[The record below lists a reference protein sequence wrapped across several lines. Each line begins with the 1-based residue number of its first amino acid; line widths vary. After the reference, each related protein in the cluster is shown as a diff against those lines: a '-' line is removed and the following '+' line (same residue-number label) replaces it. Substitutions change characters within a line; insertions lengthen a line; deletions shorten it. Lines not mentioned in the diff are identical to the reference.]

1 MKGADLESVQIDPID
16 GRKPAG
22 LPPMLS
28 RTSSKATSVQ
38 KGPPPSGGGA
48 PKMGRTTSTAAKGL
62 NSLRFLDRTVTG
74 KEGDAWRSIER
85 RFNQFAVAGK
95 LPKDKFGICLGMGD
109 SIEFAGEL
117 YDAMARRRN
126 IDGEEG
132 LTKEQ
137 VRDFWEEMTKK
148 DLDARLSIFFDMCD
162 KNGDGI
168 LSEEEVKEV
177 LIMSASA
184 NKLSNFKNQAG
195 TYAAL
200 IMDELD
206 PDHRGYIEMWQLE
219 ILLTGMVLKDNGKP
233 NQKSEN
239 TKKNQDTTNLAMSMI
254 PQSYRHP
261 TRRFINEGIELVQDN
276 WKRFWVVTIFLVL
289 NFLLFEWKFLQYSKL
304 PTFEVMGYCVCVAKA
319 AGETLKLNMALILLP
334 VCRKTLT
341 GLRETWLGKLLPF
354 DDNINFHK
362 LISVAIVIGVI
373 AHTVAHMGC
382 NFIRISTCPP
392 ATFQRVYGNLLP
404 AQPSYKDLML
414 TIPGV
419 TGVIM
424 DVMMFFCF
432 LLATHAFR
440 RNVINL
446 PWPFNNLA
454 GFTSFWYAH
463 HLLIIVY
470 ILLIL
475 HGYFLVF
482 ATFWYMKT
490 TWMYLVLP
498 MLCYASERVFTA
510 SDHNHRVN
518 IVKAIIYTGNVLALY
533 MSKPNGFKYRS
544 GMYLFVKCPNISG
557 FEWHP
562 FSITS
567 APGDDYLSV
576 HIRTLGDWTTALKNE
591 FAKACEPPPQ
601 KPQIG
606 ASASRAVKGNLV
618 RLETKANVNVS
629 VEEAQAIYP
638 TIIIKGPYGAPAQDY
653 RKYDILLLIGLGI
666 GATPFISILKD
677 LLNHQREAV
686 SSTSFIP
693 CYLIKGCAKGTP
705 PSSRFTYCTLKLD
718 TSAYD
723 GKVPERA
730 YFYWVTRE
738 QGSFEWFKGVMD
750 DIAEYDK
757 EHIIEM
763 HTYLTCVHE
772 EGDARSALIAMVQ
785 SLQHAKNG
793 VDVVSQSRIRTHFS
807 RPNWK
812 RVFSTLA
819 TNHDSARIGVFYCG
833 SQTLVKSLESI
844 AKEFSVETS
853 TRFEFHKEN
862 F

>member
-1 MKGADLESVQIDPID
+1 MKGNDLESVQIDPID
-16 GRKPAG
+16 GRKPSG
-22 LPPMLS
+22 LPPILS
-28 RTSSKATSVQ
+28 RTSSKATSAQ
-38 KGPPPSGGGA
+38 KGPSASGGGA

-74 KEGDAWRSIER
+74 KEGDAWRSIEK
-85 RFNQFAVAGK
+85 RFNQFAVDGK

-117 YDAMARRRN
+117 CDAMARRRN
-126 IDGEEG
+126 IDVEDG

-137 VRDFWEEMTKK
+137 LKDFWEEMTKK

-177 LIMSASA
+177 LVMSASA
-184 NKLSNFKNQAG
+184 NKLSNFKKQAG

-206 PDHRGYIEMWQLE
+206 PDHRG
-219 ILLTGMVLKDNGKP
+219 MVLKDNAKT
-233 NQKSEN
+233 NQKSEG
-239 TKKNQDTTNLAMSMI
+239 TKKNQDATSLALSMI
-254 PQSYRHP
+254 PQNYRHP
-261 TRRFINEGIELVQDN
+261 TKRFINEGIELIQDN
-276 WKRFWVVTIFLVL
+276 WKRFWVVTIFIML
-289 NFLLFEWKFLQYSKL
+289 NFSLFEWKFLQYTKL
-304 PTFEVMGYCVCVAKA
+304 PTFKVMGYCVCVAKA

-341 GLRETWLGKLLPF
+341 SLRETWLGKLIPF

-362 LISVAIVIGVI
+362 LISVAIVIGTI

-392 ATFQRVYGNLLP
+392 ATFKRVYGNLLP

-424 DVMMFFCF
+424 DVLMFFCF

-482 ATFWYMKT
+482 PTVWYMKT

-498 MLCYASERVFTA
+498 MLCYARERVFTA
-510 SDHNHRVN
+510 SDHSHRVN

-533 MSKPNGFKYRS
+533 MSKPNGFKYKS
-544 GMYLFVKCPNISG
+544 GMYLFVRCPNISG

-591 FAKACEPPPQ
+591 FAKACEPPPE

-606 ASASRAVKGNLV
+606 HSASRAVKGNLV

-629 VEEAQAIYP
+629 VEEAQSIYP
-638 TIIIKGPYGAPAQDY
+638 KIFIKGPYGAPAQDY

-677 LLNHQREAV
+677 LLYHQREAEN
-686 SSTSFIP
+686 
-693 CYLIKGCAKGTP
+693 
-705 PSSRFTYCTLKLD
+705 
-718 TSAYD
+718 D
-723 GKVPERA
+723 GKVPDRA

-757 EHIIEM
+757 NNTIEM

>member
-1 MKGADLESVQIDPID
+1 MMKEADLESVEIDPID
-16 GRKPAG
+16 GRTRAKDDGRKPG
-22 LPPMLS
+22 GNMLN
-28 RTSSKATSVQ
+28 RTSSKAASIR
-38 KGPPPSGGGA
+38 KSAPPSGGGA
-48 PKMGRTTSTAAKGL
+48 PNMGRTTSTAAKGL

-74 KEGDAWRSIER
+74 KENDSWRLIER
-85 RFNQFAVAGK
+85 RFNQFAVDGK
-95 LPKDKFGICLGMGD
+95 LPKDKFGICLGMAD
-109 SIEFAGEL
+109 SNEFAGEL
-117 YDAMARRRN
+117 CDTLSRRRN
-126 IDGEEG
+126 IDVEDG

-219 ILLTGMVLKDNGKP
+219 ILLTGMVMKDNGKANP
-233 NQKSEN
+233 TSEN

-254 PQSYRHP
+254 PQKYRNP
-261 TRRFINEGIELVQDN
+261 IRRCINEGIELIQDN
-276 WKRFWVVTIFLVL
+276 WKRFWVVTIFLFL
-289 NFLLFEWKFLQYSKL
+289 NFTLFEWKFLQYTKL
-304 PTFEVMGYCVCVAKA
+304 PTFEVMGYCVCLAKA

-341 GLRETWLGKLLPF
+341 GLRETWIGKLIPF

-362 LISVAIVIGVI
+362 LISVAIVIGTVI
-373 AHTVAHMGC
+373 HTVAHMGC

-392 ATFQRVYGNLLP
+392 DTFQRVYGNLLRT
-404 AQPSYKDLML
+404 QPSYKDLML

-470 ILLIL
+470 ILLIV

-482 ATFWYMKT
+482 ATFWYRKT
-490 TWMYLVLP
+490 TWMYLVIP
-498 MLCYASERVFTA
+498 MLCYATERIFTA

-591 FAKACEPPPQ
+591 FAKACEPPTQ
-601 KPQIG
+601 KPQVG
-606 ASASRAVKGNLV
+606 ASASRAMKGNLV

-629 VEEAQAIYP
+629 VEEAQSIYP

-677 LLNHQREAV
+677 LLNHQKEAG
-686 SSTSFIP
+686 S
-693 CYLIKGCAKGTP
+693 Y
-705 PSSRFTYCTLKLD
+705 
-718 TSAYD
+718 
-723 GKVPERA
+723 GKVPDRA

-757 EHIIEM
+757 NHIIEM

-812 RVFSTLA
+812 RVFSTLV
-819 TNHDSARIGVFYCG
+819 TNHDSARVGVFYCG
-833 SQTLVKSLESI
+833 SPTLVKPLESI
-844 AKEFSVETS
+844 AKEYTVETS

>member
-1 MKGADLESVQIDPID
+1 MKGADLESVQIDPMD
-16 GRKPAG
+16 GK
-22 LPPMLS
+22 S
-28 RTSSKATSVQ
+28 RSSSKAVSIR
-38 KGPPPSGGGA
+38 KRAPPPTGGA
-48 PKMGRTTSTAAKGL
+48 PQMGRTTSSAAKGL

-74 KEGDAWRSIER
+74 KEGDAWRAIER
-85 RFNQFAVAGK
+85 RFNQFSVEGK
-95 LPKDKFGICLGMGD
+95 LPRDKFGICVGMGD

-126 IDGEEG
+126 IDGENG
-132 LTKEQ
+132 LTKDQ
-137 VRDFWEEMTKK
+137 VKDFWQEMTKK

-168 LSEEEVKEV
+168 LSEDEVKEV

-219 ILLTGMVLKDNGKP
+219 ILLTGMVLKDNGQS
-233 NQKSEN
+233 NAKSKN
-239 TKKNQDTTNLAMSMI
+239 NATKNQDTANLAMSMI
-254 PQSYRHP
+254 PQSYRNP
-261 TRRFINEGIELVQDN
+261 LSRSMNEGIDFIQDN
-276 WKRFWVVTIFLVL
+276 WKRLWVVTIFTLANVA
-289 NFLLFEWKFLQYSKL
+289 LFTWKFRQYMKL
-304 PTFEVMGYCVCVAKA
+304 PTFQVMGYCVCAAKG

-362 LISVAIVIGVI
+362 LISFFIVIGTVI
-373 AHTVAHMGC
+373 HTVAHLGC
-382 NFIRISTCPP
+382 NFIRISSCPRN
-392 ATFQRVYGNLLP
+392 TFQRVYGNLL
-404 AQPSYKDLML
+404 AKQPTYMDLML
-414 TIPGV
+414 TVPGS

-424 DVMMFFCF
+424 DIMMFFCF

-440 RNVINL
+440 RNLVNL
-446 PWPFNNLA
+446 PWPLNHLA

-482 ATFWYMKT
+482 ATFWYRKT
-490 TWMYLVLP
+490 TWMYLVIP
-498 MLCYASERVFTA
+498 MLCYASERLLT
-510 SDHNHRVN
+510 SHDHNYRVN

-533 MSKPNGFKYRS
+533 MSKPNGFKYKS

-567 APGDDYLSV
+567 APEDDYLSV

-606 ASASRAVKGNLV
+606 ASSSRAVKGNLV
-618 RLETKANVNVS
+618 RLETKANVNVP

-638 TIIIKGPYGAPAQDY
+638 KIIIKGPYGAPAQDY
-653 RKYDILLLIGLGI
+653 TKYDILLLIGLGI

-677 LLNHQREAV
+677 LLNHEREAV
-686 SSTSFIP
+686 SSQ
-693 CYLIKGCAKGTP
+693 
-705 PSSRFTYCTLKLD
+705 
-718 TSAYD
+718 
-723 GKVPERA
+723 KVPDRA

-757 EHIIEM
+757 NNIIEM

-833 SQTLVKSLESI
+833 AQTLVKSLESI
-844 AKEFSVETS
+844 AKEFSIETS

>member
-1 MKGADLESVQIDPID
+1 MKGVDLEIEIDPMD
-16 GRKPAG
+16 GK
-22 LPPMLS
+22 
-28 RTSSKATSVQ
+28 SSKTVSIRKRA
-38 KGPPPSGGGA
+38 PPPTGGA
-48 PKMGRTTSTAAKGL
+48 PQMGRTTSSAAKGL

-74 KEGDAWRSIER
+74 KEGDAWRVIER
-85 RFNQFAVAGK
+85 RFNQFSVEGK
-95 LPKDKFGICLGMGD
+95 LPRDKFGICVGMGD
-109 SIEFAGEL
+109 SMEFAGEL

-126 IDGEEG
+126 IDAESG
-132 LTKEQ
+132 LTIEQ
-137 VRDFWEEMTKK
+137 VKDFWQEMTKK

-168 LSEEEVKEV
+168 LSEEEVKE
-177 LIMSASA
+177 
-184 NKLSNFKNQAG
+184 
-195 TYAAL
+195 
-200 IMDELD
+200 
-206 PDHRGYIEMWQLE
+206 MWQLE
-219 ILLTGMVLKDNGKP
+219 ILLTGMVLKDSGHSNP
-233 NQKSEN
+233 KSR
-239 TKKNQDTTNLAMSMI
+239 TTQKNQDTTNLAMSMI
-254 PQSYRHP
+254 PQMYRNP
-261 TRRFINEGIELVQDN
+261 ISRSINEGIDFIEDN
-276 WKRFWVVTIFLVL
+276 WKRLWVVTV
-289 NFLLFEWKFLQYSKL
+289 FLLINVALFTWKFLQYTKL
-304 PTFEVMGYCVCVAKA
+304 PTFQVMGYCVCLAKG

-362 LISVAIVIGVI
+362 LISGAIVIGVVI
-373 AHTVAHMGC
+373 HTVAHMGC
-382 NFIRISTCPP
+382 NFIRISSCPP
-392 ATFQRVYGNLLP
+392 DTFQRVYGNLL
-404 AQPSYKDLML
+404 ARQPSYMDLML
-414 TIPGV
+414 TIPGF

-424 DVMMFFCF
+424 DIMMFFCF

-446 PWPFNNLA
+446 PWPFNHLA

-482 ATFWYMKT
+482 ATFWYRKT
-490 TWMYLVLP
+490 TWMYLVIP
-498 MLCYASERVFTA
+498 MLCYGTERLLI
-510 SDHNHRVN
+510 SHDHNY
-518 IVKAIIYTGNVLALY
+518 KAIIYTGNVLALY
-533 MSKPNGFKYRS
+533 MSKPNGFKYKS
-544 GMYLFVKCPNISG
+544 G
-557 FEWHP
+557 
-562 FSITS
+562 
-567 APGDDYLSV
+567 
-576 HIRTLGDWTTALKNE
+576 
-591 FAKACEPPPQ
+591 
-601 KPQIG
+601 
-606 ASASRAVKGNLV
+606 
-618 RLETKANVNVS
+618 
-629 VEEAQAIYP
+629 IYP
-638 TIIIKGPYGAPAQDY
+638 KIFIKGPYGAPAQDY

-677 LLNHQREAV
+677 LLNHQREAN
-686 SSTSFIP
+686 SDQ
-693 CYLIKGCAKGTP
+693 
-705 PSSRFTYCTLKLD
+705 R
-718 TSAYD
+718 
-723 GKVPERA
+723 VPDRA

-757 EHIIEM
+757 THIIEM

-812 RVFSTLA
+812 RVFSALA
-819 TNHDSARIGVFYCG
+819 NNHDSARVGVFYCG

-844 AKEFSVETS
+844 AKEFNAETS

>member
-16 GRKPAG
+16 GRKPAA

-85 RFNQFAVAGK
+85 RFNQFAVVGK

-137 VRDFWEEMTKK
+137 VREFWEEMTKK

-677 LLNHQREAV
+677 LLNHQREA
-686 SSTSFIP
+686 
-693 CYLIKGCAKGTP
+693 
-705 PSSRFTYCTLKLD
+705 
-718 TSAYD
+718 AYD

>member
-1 MKGADLESVQIDPID
+1 MKGVDLEIEIDPMDGKSRASKRVTSIKDD
-16 GRKPAG
+16 GRKPGG
-22 LPPMLS
+22 LLPMLS
-28 RTSSKATSVQ
+28 RTSSKAG
-38 KGPPPSGGGA
+38 KRAPPPTGGA
-48 PKMGRTTSTAAKGL
+48 PQMGRTTSSAAKGL

-74 KEGDAWRSIER
+74 KEGDAWRAIER
-85 RFNQFAVAGK
+85 RFNQFSVEGK
-95 LPKDKFGICLGMGD
+95 LPRDKFGICVGMGD

-126 IDGEEG
+126 IDAENG

-137 VRDFWEEMTKK
+137 VKHFWEEMTKK

-168 LSEEEVKEV
+168 LSEEEVKEI

-219 ILLTGMVLKDNGKP
+219 ILLTGMVLKDSGHSNP
-233 NQKSEN
+233 KSR
-239 TKKNQDTTNLAMSMI
+239 TTQKNQDTTNLAMSMI
-254 PQSYRHP
+254 PQMYRNP
-261 TRRFINEGIELVQDN
+261 ISRSINEGIDFIEDN
-276 WKRFWVVTIFLVL
+276 WKRLWVVTV
-289 NFLLFEWKFLQYSKL
+289 FLLINVTLFTWKFLQYTKL
-304 PTFEVMGYCVCVAKA
+304 PTFQVMGYCVCLAKG

-341 GLRETWLGKLLPF
+341 GLRETWLSKLLPF

-362 LISVAIVIGVI
+362 LISVAIVIGTVI
-373 AHTVAHMGC
+373 HTVAHLGC
-382 NFIRISTCPP
+382 NFIRISGCPP
-392 ATFQRVYGNLLP
+392 DTFQRVYGNLL
-404 AQPSYKDLML
+404 ARQPSYMDLML
-414 TIPGV
+414 TIPGF

-424 DVMMFFCF
+424 DIMMFFCF

-446 PWPFNNLA
+446 PWPFNHLA

-463 HLLIIVY
+463 HLLVIVY
-470 ILLIL
+470 MLLIM

-482 ATFWYMKT
+482 ATFWYRKT
-490 TWMYLVLP
+490 TWMYLVIP
-498 MLCYASERVFTA
+498 MLCYGTERLLI
-510 SDHNHRVN
+510 SHDHNYTVN

-533 MSKPNGFKYRS
+533 MSKPNGFKYKS

-567 APGDDYLSV
+567 APGEDYLSV

-601 KPQIG
+601 KPQVVG
-606 ASASRAVKGNLV
+606 SASRAVRGNLV
-618 RLETKANVNVS
+618 RLETKANVNIP
-629 VEEAQAIYP
+629 EEAQALYP
-638 TIIIKGPYGAPAQDY
+638 KIFIKGPYGAPAQDY

-677 LLNHQREAV
+677 LLNHQREAN
-686 SSTSFIP
+686 SDQ
-693 CYLIKGCAKGTP
+693 
-705 PSSRFTYCTLKLD
+705 R
-718 TSAYD
+718 
-723 GKVPERA
+723 VPERA

-757 EHIIEM
+757 THIIEM

-812 RVFSTLA
+812 RVFSALA
-819 TNHDSARIGVFYCG
+819 NNHDSAKVGVFYCG

-844 AKEFSVETS
+844 AKEFNVETS

>member
-1 MKGADLESVQIDPID
+1 MKGPDLESVEIDPINKQYPQD
-16 GRKPAG
+16 DRGG
-22 LPPMLS
+22 LLPMLS
-28 RTSSKATSVQ
+28 RNTSRATSIRKKQ
-38 KGPPPSGGGA
+38 PPPGGGGP
-48 PKMGRTTSTAAKGL
+48 PKMGRTTSSAAKGL

-74 KEGDAWRSIER
+74 KEGDAWRAIER
-85 RFNQFAVAGK
+85 RFHQFAVDGK
-95 LPKDKFGICLGMGD
+95 LPRDKFGICVGMGD

-126 IDGEEG
+126 IDGDGG

-137 VRDFWEEMTKK
+137 VKDFWQEMTKK

-219 ILLTGMVLKDNGKP
+219 ILLTGMVTKDETNPKL
-233 NQKSEN
+233 
-239 TKKNQDTTNLAMSMI
+239 TKNDTKNQNTTNLARTMI
-254 PQSYRHP
+254 PQKYRNP
-261 TRRFINEGIELVQDN
+261 ITRFINEWIEAIQDN
-276 WKRFWVVTIFLVL
+276 WKRVLVTL
-289 NFLLFEWKFLQYSKL
+289 FLLLLNIALFAWKFHQYTLMKS
-304 PTFEVMGYCVCVAKA
+304 FEVMGYCVCLAKA

-341 GLRETWLGKLLPF
+341 ALRETFLGRLLPF

-362 LISVAIVIGVI
+362 VIAGAIVIGTLI
-373 AHTVAHMGC
+373 HTLAHMCC
-382 NFIRISTCPP
+382 NFIRLSTCPP
-392 ATFQRVYGNLLP
+392 NTFNRVFGNLLP
-404 AQPSYKDLML
+404 KQPTYMDLVL
-414 TIPGV
+414 TLPGL

-424 DVMMFFCF
+424 DIMMIFCF
-432 LLATHAFR
+432 LLATTAFR
-440 RNVINL
+440 RNLVHL
-446 PWPFNNLA
+446 PWPFNHLA
-454 GFTSFWYAH
+454 GFTAFWYAH

-482 ATFWYMKT
+482 TTEWYKKT
-490 TWMYLVLP
+490 TWMYLLIP
-498 MLCYASERVFTA
+498 ILCYSTERIIT
-510 SDHNHRVN
+510 SYDQCHKVN
-518 IVKAIIYTGNVLALY
+518 IVKAIIYSGNVLALY
-533 MSKPNGFKYRS
+533 MSKPNGFKYKS
-544 GMYLFVKCPNISG
+544 GMYLFVQCPTLSG

-576 HIRTLGDWTTALKNE
+576 HIRCLGDWTTALKDE
-591 FAKACEPPPQ
+591 FAKACEPPP
-601 KPQIG
+601 KPQVADAA
-606 ASASRAVKGNLV
+606 ASKAMRGNLV
-618 RLETKANVNVS
+618 RLETRANTNVPL
-629 VEEAQAIYP
+629 EESQAIYP
-638 TIIIKGPYGAPAQDY
+638 KIFIKGPYGAPAQDY
-653 RKYDILLLIGLGI
+653 GKYDILLLIGLGI

-677 LLNHQREAV
+677 LLNHQRD
-686 SSTSFIP
+686 SGFDH
-693 CYLIKGCAKGTP
+693 KGP
-705 PSSRFTYCTLKLD
+705 D
-718 TSAYD
+718 
-723 GKVPERA
+723 RA

-738 QGSFEWFKGVMD
+738 QASFEWFKGVMD

-757 EHIIEM
+757 NDMIEM

-819 TNHDSARIGVFYCG
+819 GRHASAKIGVFYCG
-833 SQTLVKSLESI
+833 SQTLTKPLRELS
-844 AKEFSVETS
+844 KEFSIETS
-853 TRFEFHKEN
+853 TRFDFHKEN

>member
-1 MKGADLESVQIDPID
+1 MKGVDLESVEIDPMDQKSFATNAKDRASKRVTSIKD
-16 GRKPAG
+16 NGGRQGG
-22 LPPMLS
+22 LLPMLS
-28 RTSSKATSVQ
+28 RNSSKAKSTRK
-38 KGPPPSGGGA
+38 KGGGGA
-48 PKMGRTTSTAAKGL
+48 PNMGRTTSSAAKGL

-74 KEGDAWRSIER
+74 KEGDAWRAIDR
-85 RFNQFAVAGK
+85 RFMQFSVDGK
-95 LPKDKFGICLGMGD
+95 LPRDKFGICVGMGD

-126 IDGEEG
+126 IDAGGG
-132 LTKEQ
+132 LTKDQ
-137 VRDFWEEMTKK
+137 VRSFWEEMTKK

-168 LSEEEVKEV
+168 LSEDEV

-219 ILLTGMVLKDNGKP
+219 ILLTGMVSNTETNPQLKNIK
-233 NQKSEN
+233 
-239 TKKNQDTTNLAMSMI
+239 KKNEETTILAKTMI
-254 PQSYRHP
+254 PQKYRNP
-261 TRRFINEGIELVQDN
+261 ISRRINEWTEAVIDN
-276 WKRFWVVTIFLVL
+276 RKRIFVVILLLLL
-289 NFLLFEWKFLQYSKL
+289 NFALFAYKFHQYSLL
-304 PTFEVMGYCVCVAKA
+304 PTFQVMGYCVCSAKA
-319 AGETLKLNMALILLP
+319 AGETLKLNMALILIP
-334 VCRKTLT
+334 VCRRTLT
-341 GLRETWLGKLLPF
+341 ALRETFLGKIFPF

-362 LISVAIVIGVI
+362 VIAVFIVIATLV
-373 AHTVAHMGC
+373 HTVAHLCC
-382 NFIRISTCPP
+382 NFIRISTCPVD
-392 ATFQRVYGNLLP
+392 TFRRVYGNVLA
-404 AQPSYKDLML
+404 AQPTYVDLLL
-414 TIPGV
+414 TVPGF
-419 TGVIM
+419 TGILM
-424 DVMMFFCF
+424 DIMMFFCF

-446 PWPFNNLA
+446 PWPFNHLA

-482 ATFWYMKT
+482 ATFWYNKT
-490 TWMYLVLP
+490 TWMYLVVP
-498 MLCYASERVFTA
+498 MLMYSIERVVTA
-510 SDHNHRVN
+510 SDHQHRVN

-533 MSKPNGFKYRS
+533 MSRPHGFKYKS
-544 GMYLFVKCPNISG
+544 GMYLFVKCPDISG

-576 HIRTLGDWTTALKNE
+576 HIRTLGDWTTALKEE

-601 KPQIG
+601 KPQVA
-606 ASASRAVKGNLV
+606 ASASRAIKGNLV
-618 RLETKANVNVS
+618 RLETKANVNIP
-629 VEEAQAIYP
+629 VEEAQAVYP
-638 TIIIKGPYGAPAQDY
+638 KIIIKGPYGAPAQDY

-677 LLNHQREAV
+677 LLNHQKEAV
-686 SSTSFIP
+686 DFNE
-693 CYLIKGCAKGTP
+693 KGP
-705 PSSRFTYCTLKLD
+705 D
-718 TSAYD
+718 
-723 GKVPERA
+723 RA

-757 EHIIEM
+757 SHMIEM
-763 HTYLTCVHE
+763 HSYLTCVHE

-812 RVFSTLA
+812 RVFNTLA
-819 TNHDSARIGVFYCG
+819 SNHDSARVGVFYCG
-833 SQTLVKSLESI
+833 AQTLVKPLESL
-844 AKEFSVETS
+844 AKELSLETS
-853 TRFEFHKEN
+853 TRFDFHKEN

>member
-1 MKGADLESVQIDPID
+1 MD
-16 GRKPAG
+16 GKSRPSKRITSIKDDGHKPGG
-22 LPPMLS
+22 LLPMMS
-28 RTSSKATSVQ
+28 RTSSKAPSIR
-38 KGPPPSGGGA
+38 KRAPPPSSGP
-48 PKMGRTTSTAAKGL
+48 PKMGRTTSSAAKGL

-74 KEGDAWRSIER
+74 KEGDAWRAIER
-85 RFNQFAVAGK
+85 RFQQFAVDGK
-95 LPKDKFGICLGMGD
+95 LPRDKFGICVGMGD

-126 IDGEEG
+126 INAEDG
-132 LTKEQ
+132 LTREQ
-137 VRDFWEEMTKK
+137 VKDFWEEMTKK

-219 ILLTGMVLKDNGKP
+219 ILLTGMVLKTNGDQTNP
-233 NQKSEN
+233 KSKNN
-239 TKKNQDTTNLAMSMI
+239 TKKNQDTTNLALSMI
-254 PQSYRHP
+254 PQEYRNP
-261 TRRFINEGIELVQDN
+261 VSRRINEGLEFLQDN
-276 WKRFWVVTIFLVL
+276 WKRLWVVTVFILI
-289 NFLLFEWKFLQYSKL
+289 NALLFAWKFHQYTLL
-304 PTFEVMGYCVCVAKA
+304 PTFQVMGYCVCLAKA
-319 AGETLKLNMALILLP
+319 AGETLKLNMALVLLP

-362 LISVAIVIGVI
+362 LIAGAIVIGTI
-373 AHTVAHMGC
+373 IHTVAHMAC
-382 NFIRISTCPP
+382 NFVRISSCPP
-392 ATFQRVYGNLLP
+392 DTFERIYGNLLP
-404 AQPSYKDLML
+404 AQPSYTDLLL
-414 TIPGV
+414 TVPGF
-419 TGVIM
+419 TGIIM
-424 DVMMFFCF
+424 DILMFFCF

-446 PWPFNNLA
+446 PWPLNHLA

-482 ATFWYMKT
+482 ATFWYRKT
-490 TWMYLVLP
+490 TWMYLVVP
-498 MLCYASERVFTA
+498 MLCYATERVLT
-510 SDHNHRVN
+510 SYDHNYRVN

-533 MSKPNGFKYRS
+533 MSKPNGFRYKS
-544 GMYLFVKCPNISG
+544 GMYLFVKCPTISG

-591 FAKACEPPPQ
+591 FEKACEPPPQ
-601 KPQIG
+601 KPQVG
-606 ASASRAVKGNLV
+606 ASASRAVRGNLV
-618 RLETKANVNVS
+618 RLETKANVNVP

-638 TIIIKGPYGAPAQDY
+638 KIIIKGPYGAPAQDY

-677 LLNHQREAV
+677 LLNHQREAGV
-686 SSTSFIP
+686 EV
-693 CYLIKGCAKGTP
+693 
-705 PSSRFTYCTLKLD
+705 
-718 TSAYD
+718 
-723 GKVPERA
+723 KVPDRA

-757 EHIIEM
+757 NNIIEM

-819 TNHDSARIGVFYCG
+819 TNHDSATVGVFYCG
-833 SQTLVKSLESI
+833 SQTLVKSLESL
-844 AKEFSVETS
+844 AKEFTVETD
-853 TRFEFHKEN
+853 TRFDFHKEN